1 MRFVVF
7 VDLLSTI
14 VQPVTLAYI
23 VYLIVLVIRNS
34 TIIAV
39 TAFVLL
45 GAIYGLQAIIFI
57 LRRKWEMIGWMI
69 MYVAAVPVFSF
80 ALPLYAFWHMD
91 DFNWGNTRVVAGEK
105 DKKIVITDEGKFD
118 PASIPRKKWEEYQA
132 ELWDAQ
138 TAPDDTRSEVS
149 GFSYATKHNA
159 VVSEY
164 GLPDQPHWLYHRL
177 PLHRQDTTSPAG
189 GIGLHQQNLSRMS
202 MAPSEMAMM
211 QNNRMSQFGGSQFFG
226 GSQHDLEMSNLA
238 GMPSDD
244 ALLAEIREILR
255 TADLMTVT
263 KKGVKQ
269 ELERRF
275 GVPLDS
281 RRAYINSGESP
292 PLAFSFSSPDCRS
305 C

>member
-1 MRFVVF
+1 MELMPMAQLCGFCCFSMRFIVF

-34 TIIAV
+34 TVIAV
-39 TAFVLL
+39 TAFVML

-69 MYVAAVPVFSF
+69 MYVAAIPVFSF

-105 DKKIVITDEGKFD
+105 GKKIVITDEGKFD

-138 TAPDDTRSEVS
+138 SARDDTRSEVS
-149 GFSYATKHNA
+149 GFSYATKQNA
-159 VVSEY
+159 AVSEY
-164 GLPDQPHWLYHRL
+164 GFPASRPGSFTGYHYTDKT
-177 PLHRQDTTSPAG
+177 PPPMP
-189 GIGLHQQNLSRMS
+189 GIGLHHQQNLSRMS
-202 MAPSEMAMM
+202 MAPSEMGLMPG
-211 QNNRMSQFGGSQFFG
+211 NRMSHFGGSQFMG
-226 GSQHDLEMSNLA
+226 GSQQDLEMSNLA

-263 KKGVKQ
+263 KKGIKQ

-281 RRAYINSGESP
+281 RRAYINSGE
-292 PLAFSFSSPDCRS
+292 
-305 C
+305 